1 MPFNEGQLKAIQ
13 QRNASILVSAP
24 AGSGKTKILVSR
36 IVELLKEGYEIFDFL
51 VLTFTQA
58 AGNEMK
64 QRLSE
69 ELHEIVKTDID
80 ATLKEHL
87 EKQILYLPH
96 AYMTN
101 FHGFC
106 NLLLMKYGYLVGVMP
121 GFEINSD
128 PSMIKKEVL
137 QECLEN
143 WIRDDQIKEF
153 LSLYF
158 PGYSLDGFSSLLLSI
173 DELSHSIDDFYGFVE
188 HMKQENYDTLS
199 SSLEDWPLFS
209 YLKQIF
215 YNESVLALN
224 KLIELKYYAEN
235 HDLID
240 FYERPDEQT
249 EKNQAL
255 PIPFET
261 YYDYLDERIKVFSQ
275 PITYDTLVS
284 MVSSPVSKAYNM
296 NWKEIDADVKKTF
309 TKMKAD
315 ILSSYNKSVKTYLE
329 EDPNDFVKK
338 LQISYQAIDIL
349 ISQGHLLNQFQEAYQ
364 ARKRQLNQL
373 DFSDLERY
381 AHQLLEP
388 QYGIVDVLYHRLKE
402 IMVDEYQDTNQI
414 QESLLLKI
422 SQYQKPHIP
431 LFMVGDMK
439 QSIYRFRQADPQIFS
454 DKYDTFSLSDE
465 ECNQTQTRRI
475 DLVFNYRSSKIV
487 LDSINYIFN
496 QIMDKDIGGLEY
508 YLDDSARLNYDYVG
522 KENNQKESAR
532 TRFFTEKHLAT
543 EVLIDIYN
551 PASALDKEQYEA
563 HMVAQKILK
572 LKQDMKIKD
581 KPVDFK
587 DMVVLMRST
596 VSFLTFKK
604 VFDLYQIPNHIV
616 LSQGLMNSNEI
627 ENMMT
632 FLQGLAHPYDDIAL
646 LSILRQPYTISHID
660 METIAQIRIDQ
671 KDISLYECLKT
682 SSHQQIIAFLEIFEE
697 LRLYSYTH
705 TPYDV
710 LKEIYRLTDYPLFVT
725 KLINGAQR
733 KANLD
738 LFLEI
743 VLQTQEQSPYLPDLI
758 ETLKNSSDFAPAQSS
773 SGSDNVVEFMTIHK
787 SKGLEFPIVFVC
799 NMHKQFNTQDS
810 KERMMIDKRLG
821 IALKPRV
828 KKDTETINQM
838 IVEYENCYR
847 NMIARRQLDESINE
861 EMRIFYVALTR
872 ASHKL
877 ILTGVLKSIDEIAA
891 LQEKLLVNES
901 PDIYHRENAG
911 TILLYDRLRKTNNYL
926 SWTLSAILRHPDII
940 KQCLQ
945 IEQLKPRAQLLQR
958 YHFEKQMTFDSTE
971 HAMFCLSLTDDHSI
985 EQLIPKRQKE
995 SLTINGGLQE
1005 HYRDFQ
1011 YPYDLE
1017 KNKTMSVT
1025 QLQAIA
1031 DDHYLSLSH
1040 DEDTSLMTATDKGT
1054 LVHLLLSH
1062 LSFQEDHVKELIEQL
1077 YDEKLC
1083 SEEGKEVLLSYQKQ
1097 LQSFIESDYY
1107 QMIQNASYI
1116 YKEKSFSYYDKEF
1129 DQVIHGIFD
1138 LVFVYQNQLYVLDY
1152 KTDRISQKNSE
1163 QALIEK
1169 HKVQLN
1175 YYQKVLKDMYK
1186 QDVKAI
1192 VYYLHISKGVEFSL
1206 YNNE

>member
-13 QRNASILVSAP
+13 QRDASILVSAP

-69 ELHEIVKTDID
+69 ELHQLVSTDID
-80 ATLKEHL
+80 LTLKEHL
-87 EKQILYLPH
+87 EKQILNLPH

-106 NLLLMKYGYLVGVMP
+106 NLLLMKYGYLVNVMP

-128 PSMIKKEVL
+128 PSMIKKAVL
-137 QECLEN
+137 QECLEK
-143 WIRDDQIKEF
+143 WILDEHIKEF

-158 PGYSLDGFSSLLLSI
+158 PGYSLDAFSSLLLSI
-173 DELSHSIDDFYGFVE
+173 DELSHSIDDFYGFVD
-188 HMKQENYDTLS
+188 HMKKQNYDTLS
-199 SSLEDWPLFS
+199 SALEEWPLFP

-235 HDLID
+235 HNLTD

-249 EKNQAL
+249 EKNQEL
-255 PIPFET
+255 PIPFEA

-284 MVSSPVSKAYNM
+284 MASSSVPKAYNM
-296 NWKEIDADVKKTF
+296 NWKEIDSDTKKTF
-309 TKMKAD
+309 TKMKTD
-315 ILSSYNKSVKTYLE
+315 ILLSYNKSVKTYLE
-329 EDPNDFVKK
+329 EDPDDFVRK

-349 ISQGHLLNQFQEAYQ
+349 ISEGHLLNQFQNAYQ
-364 ARKRQLNQL
+364 ERKKQLNQL

-402 IMVDEYQDTNQI
+402 IMVDVYQDTNQI

-422 SQYQKPHIP
+422 SEYQQPAIP

-465 ECNQTQTRRI
+465 DCQKTHTRRI

-532 TRFFTEKHLAT
+532 TRFFSEKHLAT

-551 PASALDKEQYEA
+551 PSSSLDKEQYEA

-572 LKQDMKIKD
+572 LKQEMKIKN

-632 FLQGLAHPYDDIAL
+632 FLQGLAHPYDDVAL
-646 LSILRQPYTISHID
+646 LSILRQPYTMSNID
-660 METIAQIRIDQ
+660 METIAKLRTDHKEIP
-671 KDISLYECLKT
+671 LYECLSL
-682 SSHQQIIAFLEIFEE
+682 SSDKRVINFLNIFNE
-697 LRLYSYTH
+697 LRLYSYTYS
-705 TPYDV
+705 PYDV
-710 LKEIYRLTDYPLFVT
+710 LKEIYRLTDYPLFVS
-725 KLINGAQR
+725 KLINGSQR
-733 KANLD
+733 KSNLD

-743 VLQTQEQSPYLPDLI
+743 VLQTQEQNPYLAELI

-773 SGSDNVVEFMTIHK
+773 SESDNVVEFMTIHK

-821 IALKPRV
+821 IALKPRMR
-828 KKDTETINQM
+828 KNTENLNNLI
-838 IVEYENCYR
+838 IEYENCYR

-926 SWTLSAILRHPDII
+926 SWTLSSILRHPQII
-940 KQCLQ
+940 EQCLQ
-945 IEQLKPRAQLLQR
+945 IEQLKQRAQLLKK
-958 YHFEKQMTFDSTE
+958 YHFEKQMTLDSTE
-971 HAMFCLSLTDDHSI
+971 HAMFCLFLTDDQTI
-985 EQLIPKRQKE
+985 EQSIPKRQKE
-995 SLTINGGLQE
+995 SLTMNGTIQE
-1005 HYRDFQ
+1005 HYRSFK
-1011 YPYDLE
+1011 YPFDLE
-1017 KNKTMSVT
+1017 KPKTMSVT

-1031 DDHYLSLSH
+1031 DDHYLSLAK
-1040 DEDTSLMTATDKGT
+1040 DEETALMTATDKGT

-1062 LSFQEDHVKELIEQL
+1062 LSFQEDHIEQL
-1077 YDEKLC
+1077 INQLYENHLC
-1083 SEEGKEVLLSYQKQ
+1083 NEDGRQVLLAYQDQ
-1097 LQSFIESDYY
+1097 IYGFIHSDYY
-1107 QMIQNASYI
+1107 QMIKEASYI
-1116 YKEKSFSYYDKEF
+1116 YKEKPFSYYDKNL

-1138 LVFVYQNQLYVLDY
+1138 LVFVYKDQLYVLDY
-1152 KTDRISQKNSE
+1152 KTDRISKNNSE
-1163 QALIEK
+1163 DALIEK

-1175 YYQKVLKDMYK
+1175 YYQRVLKDMYK
-1186 QDVKAI
+1186 QDIKAI
-1192 VYYLHISKGVEFSL
+1192 VYYLHISKGVEF
-1206 YNNE
+1206 

>member
-13 QRNASILVSAP
+13 QRDASILVSAP

-69 ELHEIVKTDID
+69 ELHQLVSTDID
-80 ATLKEHL
+80 LTLKEHL
-87 EKQILYLPH
+87 EKQILNLPH

-106 NLLLMKYGYLVGVMP
+106 NLLLMKYGYLVNVMP

-128 PSMIKKEVL
+128 PSMIKKAVL
-137 QECLEN
+137 QECLEK
-143 WIRDDQIKEF
+143 WILDEHIKEF

-158 PGYSLDGFSSLLLSI
+158 PGYSLDAFSSLLLSI
-173 DELSHSIDDFYGFVE
+173 DELSHSIDDFYGFVD
-188 HMKQENYDTLS
+188 HMKKQNYDTLS
-199 SSLEDWPLFS
+199 SALEEWTLFP

-235 HDLID
+235 HNLTD

-249 EKNQAL
+249 EKNQEL
-255 PIPFET
+255 PIPFEA

-284 MVSSPVSKAYNM
+284 MASSSVPKAYNM
-296 NWKEIDADVKKTF
+296 NWKEIDPDTKKTF
-309 TKMKAD
+309 TKMKTD
-315 ILSSYNKSVKTYLE
+315 ILLSYNKSVKTYLE
-329 EDPNDFVKK
+329 EDPDDFVRK

-349 ISQGHLLNQFQEAYQ
+349 ISEGHLLNQFQNAYQ
-364 ARKRQLNQL
+364 ERKKQLNQL

-422 SQYQKPHIP
+422 SEYQQPAIP

-465 ECNQTQTRRI
+465 DCQKTHTRRI

-532 TRFFTEKHLAT
+532 TRFFSEKHLAT

-551 PASALDKEQYEA
+551 PSSSLDKEQYEA

-572 LKQDMKIKD
+572 LKQEMKIKN

-632 FLQGLAHPYDDIAL
+632 FLQGLAHPYDDVAL
-646 LSILRQPYTISHID
+646 LSILRQPYTMSNID
-660 METIAQIRIDQ
+660 METIAKLRTDH
-671 KDISLYECLKT
+671 KEISLYECLSL
-682 SSHQQIIAFLEIFEE
+682 SSDKRVINFLDIFNE

-705 TPYDV
+705 SPYDV
-710 LKEIYRLTDYPLFVT
+710 LKEIYRLTDYPLFVS
-725 KLINGAQR
+725 KLINGSQR
-733 KANLD
+733 KSNLD

-743 VLQTQEQSPYLPDLI
+743 VLQTQEQNPYLAELI

-773 SGSDNVVEFMTIHK
+773 SESDNVVEFMTIHK

-821 IALKPRV
+821 IALKPRMR
-828 KKDTETINQM
+828 KNTENLNNLI
-838 IVEYENCYR
+838 IEYENCYR

-926 SWTLSAILRHPDII
+926 SWTLSSILRHPQII
-940 KQCLQ
+940 EQCLQ
-945 IEQLKPRAQLLQR
+945 IEQLKQRAQLLKK
-958 YHFEKQMTFDSTE
+958 YHFEKQMTLDSTE
-971 HAMFCLSLTDDHSI
+971 HAMFCLFLTDDQTI
-985 EQLIPKRQKE
+985 EQSIPKRQKE
-995 SLTINGGLQE
+995 SLTMNGTIQE
-1005 HYRDFQ
+1005 HYRSFK
-1011 YPYDLE
+1011 YPFDLE
-1017 KNKTMSVT
+1017 KPKTMSVT

-1031 DDHYLSLSH
+1031 DDHYLSLAK
-1040 DEDTSLMTATDKGT
+1040 DEETALMTATDKGT

-1062 LSFQEDHVKELIEQL
+1062 LSFQEDHIEQL
-1077 YDEKLC
+1077 INQLYENHLC
-1083 SEEGKEVLLSYQKQ
+1083 NEDGRQVLLAYQDQ
-1097 LQSFIESDYY
+1097 IYGFIHSDYY
-1107 QMIQNASYI
+1107 QMIKEASYI
-1116 YKEKSFSYYDKEF
+1116 YKEKPFSYYDKNL

-1138 LVFVYQNQLYVLDY
+1138 LVFVYKDQLYVLDY
-1152 KTDRISQKNSE
+1152 KTDRISKNNSE
-1163 QALIEK
+1163 DALIEK

-1175 YYQKVLKDMYK
+1175 YYQRVLKDMYK
-1186 QDVKAI
+1186 QDIKAI
-1192 VYYLHISKGVEFSL
+1192 VYYLHISKGVEF
-1206 YNNE
+1206 

>member
-13 QRNASILVSAP
+13 QRDASILVSAP

-69 ELHEIVKTDID
+69 ELHQLVSTDID
-80 ATLKEHL
+80 LTLKEHL
-87 EKQILYLPH
+87 EKQILNLPH

-106 NLLLMKYGYLVGVMP
+106 NLLLMKYGYLVNVMP

-128 PSMIKKEVL
+128 PSMIKKAVL
-137 QECLEN
+137 QECLEK
-143 WIRDDQIKEF
+143 WILEEHIKEF

-158 PGYSLDGFSSLLLSI
+158 PGYSLDAFSSLLLSI
-173 DELSHSIDDFYGFVE
+173 DELSHSIDDFYGFVD
-188 HMKQENYDTLS
+188 HMKKQNYDTLS
-199 SSLEDWPLFS
+199 SALEEWPLFP

-235 HDLID
+235 HNLTD

-249 EKNQAL
+249 EKNQEL
-255 PIPFET
+255 PIPFEA

-284 MVSSPVSKAYNM
+284 MASSSVPKAYNM
-296 NWKEIDADVKKTF
+296 NWKEIDPDTKKTF
-309 TKMKAD
+309 TKMKTD
-315 ILSSYNKSVKTYLE
+315 ILLSYNKSVKTYLE
-329 EDPNDFVKK
+329 EDPDDFVRK

-349 ISQGHLLNQFQEAYQ
+349 ISEGHLLNQFQNAYQ
-364 ARKRQLNQL
+364 ERKKQLNQL

-422 SQYQKPHIP
+422 SEYQQPAIP

-465 ECNQTQTRRI
+465 DCQKTHTRRI

-532 TRFFTEKHLAT
+532 TRFFSEKHLAT

-551 PASALDKEQYEA
+551 PSSSLDKEQYEA

-572 LKQDMKIKD
+572 LKQEMKIQN

-632 FLQGLAHPYDDIAL
+632 FLQGLAHPYDDVAL
-646 LSILRQPYTISHID
+646 LSILRQPYTMSNID
-660 METIAQIRIDQ
+660 METIAKLRTDHKEIP
-671 KDISLYECLKT
+671 LYECLSL
-682 SSHQQIIAFLEIFEE
+682 SSDKRVIDFLDIFNE

-705 TPYDV
+705 SPYEV
-710 LKEIYRLTDYPLFVT
+710 LKEIYRLTDYPLFVS
-725 KLINGAQR
+725 KLINGSQR
-733 KANLD
+733 KSNLD

-743 VLQTQEQSPYLPDLI
+743 VLQTQEQNPYLAELI

-773 SGSDNVVEFMTIHK
+773 SESDNVVEFMTIHK

-821 IALKPRV
+821 IALKPRMR
-828 KKDTETINQM
+828 KNTENLNNLI
-838 IVEYENCYR
+838 IEYENCYR

-926 SWTLSAILRHPDII
+926 SWTLSSILRHPQII
-940 KQCLQ
+940 EQCLQ
-945 IEQLKPRAQLLQR
+945 IEQLKQRAQLLKK
-958 YHFEKQMTFDSTE
+958 YHFEKQMTLDSTE
-971 HAMFCLSLTDDHSI
+971 HAMFCLFLTNDQTI
-985 EQLIPKRQKE
+985 EQSIPKRQKE
-995 SLTINGGLQE
+995 SLTMNGTIQE
-1005 HYRDFQ
+1005 HYRSFK
-1011 YPYDLE
+1011 YPFDLE
-1017 KNKTMSVT
+1017 KPKTMSVT

-1031 DDHYLSLSH
+1031 DDHYLSLAK
-1040 DEDTSLMTATDKGT
+1040 DEETALMTATDKGT

-1062 LSFQEDHVKELIEQL
+1062 LSFQEDHIEQL
-1077 YDEKLC
+1077 INQLYENHLC
-1083 SEEGKEVLLSYQKQ
+1083 NEDGRQVLLAYQDQ
-1097 LQSFIESDYY
+1097 IYGFIHSDYY
-1107 QMIQNASYI
+1107 QMIKEASYI
-1116 YKEKSFSYYDKEF
+1116 YKEKPFSYYDKNL

-1138 LVFVYQNQLYVLDY
+1138 LVFVYKDQLYVLDY
-1152 KTDRISQKNSE
+1152 KTDRISKNNSE
-1163 QALIEK
+1163 DALIEK

-1175 YYQKVLKDMYK
+1175 YYQRVLKDMYK
-1186 QDVKAI
+1186 QDIKAI
-1192 VYYLHISKGVEFSL
+1192 VYYLHISKGVEV
-1206 YNNE
+1206 

>member
-13 QRNASILVSAP
+13 QRDASILVSAP

-69 ELHEIVKTDID
+69 ELHQLVSTDID
-80 ATLKEHL
+80 LTLKEHL
-87 EKQILYLPH
+87 EKQILNLPH

-106 NLLLMKYGYLVGVMP
+106 NLLLMKYGYLVNVMP

-128 PSMIKKEVL
+128 PSMIKKAVL
-137 QECLEN
+137 QECLEK
-143 WIRDDQIKEF
+143 WILEEHIKEF

-158 PGYSLDGFSSLLLSI
+158 PGYSLDAFSSLLLSI
-173 DELSHSIDDFYGFVE
+173 DELSHSIDDFYGFVD
-188 HMKQENYDTLS
+188 HMKKQNYDTLS
-199 SSLEDWPLFS
+199 SALEEWPLFP

-235 HDLID
+235 HNLTD

-249 EKNQAL
+249 EKNQEL
-255 PIPFET
+255 PIPFEA

-284 MVSSPVSKAYNM
+284 MASSSVPKAYNM
-296 NWKEIDADVKKTF
+296 NWKEIDPDTKKTF
-309 TKMKAD
+309 TKMKTD
-315 ILSSYNKSVKTYLE
+315 ILLSYNKSVKTYLE
-329 EDPNDFVKK
+329 EDPDDFVRK

-349 ISQGHLLNQFQEAYQ
+349 ISEGHLLNQFQNAYQ
-364 ARKRQLNQL
+364 ERKKQLNQL

-422 SQYQKPHIP
+422 SEYQQPAIP

-465 ECNQTQTRRI
+465 DCQKTHTRRI

-532 TRFFTEKHLAT
+532 TRFFSEKHLAT
-543 EVLIDIYN
+543 EILIDIYN
-551 PASALDKEQYEA
+551 PASSLDKEQYEA

-572 LKQDMKIKD
+572 LKQEMKIQN

-646 LSILRQPYTISHID
+646 LSILRQPYTMSNID
-660 METIAQIRIDQ
+660 METIAKLRTDH
-671 KDISLYECLKT
+671 KEISLYECLSL
-682 SSHQQIIAFLEIFEE
+682 SSDKRVINFLDIFNE

-705 TPYDV
+705 SPYEV
-710 LKEIYRLTDYPLFVT
+710 LKEIYRLTDYPLFVS
-725 KLINGAQR
+725 KLINGSQR
-733 KANLD
+733 KSNLD

-743 VLQTQEQSPYLPDLI
+743 VLQTQEQNPYLAELI

-773 SGSDNVVEFMTIHK
+773 SESDNVVEFMTIHK

-821 IALKPRV
+821 IALKPRMR
-828 KKDTETINQM
+828 KNTENLNNLI
-838 IVEYENCYR
+838 IEYENCYR

-926 SWTLSAILRHPDII
+926 SWTLSSILRHPQII
-940 KQCLQ
+940 EQCLQ
-945 IEQLKPRAQLLQR
+945 IEQLKQRAQLLKK
-958 YHFEKQMTFDSTE
+958 YHFEKQMTLDSTE
-971 HAMFCLSLTDDHSI
+971 HAMFCLFLTDDQTI
-985 EQLIPKRQKE
+985 EQSIPKRQKE
-995 SLTINGGLQE
+995 SLTMNGTIQE
-1005 HYRDFQ
+1005 HYRSFK
-1011 YPYDLE
+1011 YPFDLE
-1017 KNKTMSVT
+1017 KPKTMSVT

-1031 DDHYLSLSH
+1031 DDHYLSLAK
-1040 DEDTSLMTATDKGT
+1040 DEETALMTATDKGT

-1062 LSFQEDHVKELIEQL
+1062 LSFQEDHIEQL
-1077 YDEKLC
+1077 INQLYENHLC
-1083 SEEGKEVLLSYQKQ
+1083 NEDGRQVLLAYQDQ
-1097 LQSFIESDYY
+1097 IYGFIHSDYY
-1107 QMIQNASYI
+1107 QMIKEASYI
-1116 YKEKSFSYYDKEF
+1116 YKEKPFSYYDKNL

-1138 LVFVYQNQLYVLDY
+1138 LVFVYKDQLYVLDY
-1152 KTDRISQKNSE
+1152 KTDRISKNNSE
-1163 QALIEK
+1163 DALIEK

-1175 YYQKVLKDMYK
+1175 YYQRVLKDMYK
-1186 QDVKAI
+1186 QDIKAI
-1192 VYYLHISKGVEFSL
+1192 VYYLHISKGVEF
-1206 YNNE
+1206 

>member
-13 QRNASILVSAP
+13 QRDASILVSAP

-69 ELHEIVKTDID
+69 ELHQLVSTDID
-80 ATLKEHL
+80 LTLKEHL
-87 EKQILYLPH
+87 EKQILNLPH

-106 NLLLMKYGYLVGVMP
+106 NLLLMKYGYLVNVMP

-128 PSMIKKEVL
+128 PSMIKKAVL
-137 QECLEN
+137 QECLEK
-143 WIRDDQIKEF
+143 WILDEHVKEF

-158 PGYSLDGFSSLLLSI
+158 PGYSLDAFSSLLLSI
-173 DELSHSIDDFYGFVE
+173 DELSHSIDDFYGFVD
-188 HMKQENYDTLS
+188 HMKKQNYDTLS
-199 SSLEDWPLFS
+199 SALEEWTLFP

-235 HDLID
+235 HNLID

-249 EKNQAL
+249 EKNQEL
-255 PIPFET
+255 PIPFEA

-284 MVSSPVSKAYNM
+284 MASSSVPKAYNM
-296 NWKEIDADVKKTF
+296 NWKEIDPDTKKTF
-309 TKMKAD
+309 TKMKTD
-315 ILSSYNKSVKTYLE
+315 ILLSYNKSVKTYLE
-329 EDPNDFVKK
+329 EDPDDFVRK

-349 ISQGHLLNQFQEAYQ
+349 ISEGHLLNQFQNAYQ
-364 ARKRQLNQL
+364 ERKKQLNQL

-422 SQYQKPHIP
+422 SEYQQPAIP

-465 ECNQTQTRRI
+465 DCQKTHTRRI

-532 TRFFTEKHLAT
+532 TRFFSEKHLAT

-551 PASALDKEQYEA
+551 PSSSLDKEQYEA

-572 LKQDMKIKD
+572 LKQEMKIKN

-632 FLQGLAHPYDDIAL
+632 FLQGLAHPYDDVAL
-646 LSILRQPYTISHID
+646 LSILRQPYTMSNID
-660 METIAQIRIDQ
+660 METIAKLRTDH
-671 KDISLYECLKT
+671 KEISLYECLSL
-682 SSHQQIIAFLEIFEE
+682 SSDKRVINFLDIFNE

-705 TPYDV
+705 SPYDV
-710 LKEIYRLTDYPLFVT
+710 LKEIYRLTDYPLFVS
-725 KLINGAQR
+725 KLINGSQR
-733 KANLD
+733 KSNLD

-743 VLQTQEQSPYLPDLI
+743 VLQTQEQNPYLAELI

-773 SGSDNVVEFMTIHK
+773 SESDNVVEFMTIHK

-821 IALKPRV
+821 IALKPRMR
-828 KKDTETINQM
+828 KNTENLNNLI
-838 IVEYENCYR
+838 IEYENCYR

-926 SWTLSAILRHPDII
+926 SWTLSSILRHPQII
-940 KQCLQ
+940 EQCLQ
-945 IEQLKPRAQLLQR
+945 IEQLKQRAQLLKK
-958 YHFEKQMTFDSTE
+958 YHFEKQMTLDSTE
-971 HAMFCLSLTDDHSI
+971 HAMFCLFLTDDQTI
-985 EQLIPKRQKE
+985 EQSIPKRQKE
-995 SLTINGGLQE
+995 SLTMNGTIQE
-1005 HYRDFQ
+1005 HYRSFK
-1011 YPYDLE
+1011 YPFDLE
-1017 KNKTMSVT
+1017 KPKTMSVT

-1031 DDHYLSLSH
+1031 DDHYLSLAK
-1040 DEDTSLMTATDKGT
+1040 DEETALMTATDKGT

-1062 LSFQEDHVKELIEQL
+1062 LSFQEDHIEQL
-1077 YDEKLC
+1077 INQLYENHLC
-1083 SEEGKEVLLSYQKQ
+1083 NEDGRQVLLAYQDQ
-1097 LQSFIESDYY
+1097 IYGFVHSDYY
-1107 QMIQNASYI
+1107 QMIKEASYI
-1116 YKEKSFSYYDKEF
+1116 YKEKPFSYYDKNL
-1129 DQVIHGIFD
+1129 DQVIQGIFD
-1138 LVFVYQNQLYVLDY
+1138 LVFVYKDQLYVLDY
-1152 KTDRISQKNSE
+1152 KTDRISKNNSE
-1163 QALIEK
+1163 DALIEK

-1175 YYQKVLKDMYK
+1175 YYQRVLKDMYK
-1186 QDVKAI
+1186 QDIRAI
-1192 VYYLHISKGVEFSL
+1192 VYYLHISKGVQF
-1206 YNNE
+1206 